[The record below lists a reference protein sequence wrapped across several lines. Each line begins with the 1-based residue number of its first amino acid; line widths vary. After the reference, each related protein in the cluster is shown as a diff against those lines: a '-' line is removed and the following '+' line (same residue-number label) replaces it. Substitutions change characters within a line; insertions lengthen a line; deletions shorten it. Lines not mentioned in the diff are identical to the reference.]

1 MIKLAIFDCDGT
13 LVDSGA
19 SIHRAVQASFRA
31 HGMEPPPRSEAKKV
45 IGLSL
50 DEAMVRLAPQGDHPS
65 MVEAYK
71 QAFFAMRGAGELEEP
86 FYDGI
91 TNLLDRL
98 EADGWLLA
106 IATGKSM
113 RGLDHLLEQH
123 GIIDRFIS
131 LQTSDR
137 NPSKPHPA
145 MALAAMAEA
154 GAEPANT
161 VFIGDTAWDIGCAIN
176 AGTGA
181 IGAGW
186 GYHEPQELIDAG
198 AHAVAMEPHEVVI
211 HANEWLERGK

>member
-19 SIHRAVQASFRA
+19 SIHRAVEATFRA

-50 DEAMVRLAPQGDHPS
+50 YEAMARLAPGANHQA
-65 MVEAYK
+65 MVESYK
-71 QAFFAMRGAGELEEP
+71 EVFFAMRGAGELEEP

-91 TNLLDRL
+91 DALLDQL
-98 EADGWLLA
+98 EGHGWLLA
-106 IATGKSM
+106 VATGKSH
-113 RGLDHLLEQH
+113 RGLLHLLDQH
-123 GIIDRFIS
+123 DIRDRFIS
-131 LQTSDR
+131 LQTADS

-145 MALAAMAEA
+145 MALQAMADA

-161 VFIGDTAWDIGCAIN
+161 VFIGDTAWDMGCAVN

-181 IGAGW
+181 IGVGW
-186 GYHEPQELIDAG
+186 GYHDPQELIDAG
-198 AHAVAMEPHEVVI
+198 AHGVAMAPAEVI
-211 HANEWLERGK
+211 AHADAWLRRNG